1 MEKKNRTWKRINR
14 LAVIICAFVFMMAMG
29 ITALATADPGTTIYV
44 KGDNTNIRSEASTDS
59 AVVGQ
64 LNANAPL
71 TVQSVTSSA
80 DGHNWYQVTCVIN
93 GETKTGYIREDL
105 VEIPADTGE
114 ATEGETGEGEAPV
127 EETPAAE
134 TPAAETPAASE
145 NTGNSGLSG
154 IGELTPMESE
164 TVPQNLAATFRSV
177 EIEING
183 LTIPAWADET
193 NEYYIFYATTA
204 SGNTGWYLYDKVS
217 GGYVRYSDF
226 MGGGAVAASATV
238 SGNGE
243 GEGVSKTAFIVV
255 IVICVI
261 LVVVTLVMGIKLMNG
276 GGQDDYDYDDDD
288 YDDDDYE
295 DEDEPRTRRSSIFK
309 KFSRS
314 DDDD

>member
-127 EETPAAE
+127 AAVRKKALE
-134 TPAAETPAASE
+134 MGVT
-145 NTGNSGLSG
+145 
-154 IGELTPMESE
+154 IVVESE
-164 TVPQNLAATFRSV
+164 TLSPTGPEEVTRCFR
-177 EIEING
+177 
-183 LTIPAWADET
+183 
-193 NEYYIFYATTA
+193 
-204 SGNTGWYLYDKVS
+204 YLEQLE
-217 GGYVRYSDF
+217 
-226 MGGGAVAASATV
+226 
-238 SGNGE
+238 NGE
-243 GEGVSKTAFIVV
+243 A
-255 IVICVI
+255 
-261 LVVVTLVMGIKLMNG
+261 
-276 GGQDDYDYDDDD
+276 
-288 YDDDDYE
+288 
-295 DEDEPRTRRSSIFK
+295 
-309 KFSRS
+309 
-314 DDDD
+314 